1 MPVVWIVNHYAQAP
15 SGPGGTRHH
24 SLARHLMLHGW
35 QPLIIAGSCEHNTG
49 RQRLNPG
56 EHQRFERCDGVDF
69 LWLHVFG
76 EPCIGGWRRFASM
89 LIFAFTLLRPA
100 ATRGL
105 PRPDV
110 VIGSTVHPFAAWAA
124 CLLARRHSVDFVF
137 EVRDLWPRTLVS
149 MGAIQAR
156 GLMDRGLGLL
166 ERWLAHCAAR
176 IVVLM
181 PGGIEYYEA
190 LGIPPSRLLWLPNG
204 AELPPI
210 PPVAPRPDP
219 RPFQLLYCGAHGPA
233 NALGTV
239 LDAMAELESR
249 GLGPEQLILRLIG
262 DGTSKAHLQQRAQ
275 SLGLRS
281 VRFEPA
287 VPKQA
292 LQALTAQADAFVVAM
307 QPLPEL
313 YRYGISFNKLFDYFL
328 ASRPIVSASC
338 AAHDPV
344 QASDAGIVVPAGDSL
359 ALADAIEGLRKLPYE
374 ERQRLGSNGRAYL
387 EAHHTYP
394 LLAERLAAELDVL
407 VPPDD
412 GV

>member
-1 MPVVWIVNHYAQAP
+1 MPTVWIVNHYAQAP

-24 SLARHLMLHGW
+24 SIARYLQRHGW
-35 QPLIIAGSCEHNTG
+35 RPLILAGSCEHNTG
-49 RQRLNPG
+49 RQRLMPG
-56 EHQRFERCDGVDF
+56 ESQRFERCDGVDF
-69 LWLHVFG
+69 LWLRVAG
-76 EPCIGGWRRFASM
+76 EPCTGGWRRLFSM
-89 LIFAFTLLRPA
+89 LMFAFKLLQPA

-149 MGAIQAR
+149 MAAIRA
-156 GLMDRGLGLL
+156 GGFLDRGLGWL
-166 ERWLAHCAAR
+166 ERWLAQRAAR

-181 PGGIEYYEA
+181 PGGIEYYQA
-190 LGIPPSRLLWLPNG
+190 LGIPHSRLLWLPNG
-204 AELPPI
+204 AELPLI
-210 PPVAPRPDP
+210 PPAPPRPDP
-219 RPFQLLYCGAHGPA
+219 SPFQLVYCGAHGPA
-233 NALGTV
+233 NALSTV
-239 LDAMAELESR
+239 LDAIAELESR
-249 GLGPEQLILRLIG
+249 GIGSDQLILRFIG
-262 DGTSKAHLQQRAQ
+262 DGTSKADLQQTAQ
-275 SLGLRS
+275 RLGLRS

-292 LQALTAQADAFVVAM
+292 LQALIAQADAFVVAM

-344 QASDAGIVVPAGDSL
+344 QAADAGIVVPAGDSL
-359 ALADAIEGLRKLPYE
+359 ALADAIDSMRNLPYE
-374 ERQRLGSNGRAYL
+374 ERQRLGANGLAYL

-394 LLAERLAAELDVL
+394 LLAERLATELDLL
-407 VPPDD
+407 VPSR
-412 GV
+412 